1 MSLWSIKELSEMLDC
16 SPQNIYQKKA
26 KLKKLGYIELDEE
39 GKEKINE
46 NGYNYLLNQR
56 KSTIQNNS
64 SNINILN
71 NTCLNSSENQDATMD
86 SSIKQDFVIE
96 FLKKQIENLQK
107 QLESEKEEKKHWQ
120 ELYIKQN
127 EDYKKITF
135 PLMLDTEAGNQK
147 TEEKIK
153 KGFWARLFN

>member
-71 NTCLNSSENQDATMD
+71 NTCLNNSESQDATMD

-96 FLKKQIENLQK
+96 FLKKQIEDLQK

>member
-135 PLMLDTEAGNQK
+135 PIMLDTETGNQK

-153 KGFWARLFN
+153 KGFLARLFN

>member
-26 KLKKLGYIELDEE
+26 KLKKLGYIELNEE

-71 NTCLNSSENQDATMD
+71 NTCLNSSESQDATMD

>member
-71 NTCLNSSENQDATMD
+71 NTCLNNSESQDATMD

>member
-71 NTCLNSSENQDATMD
+71 NTCLNNSESQDATMD

-96 FLKKQIENLQK
+96 FLKKQIEDLQK

-153 KGFWARLFN
+153 KGFWARLFD

>member
-96 FLKKQIENLQK
+96 FLKKQIEDLQK

>member
-71 NTCLNSSENQDATMD
+71 NTCLNNSESQDATID

-96 FLKKQIENLQK
+96 FLKKQIEDLQK

>member
-135 PLMLDTEAGNQK
+135 PIMLDTEAGNQK

>member
-71 NTCLNSSENQDATMD
+71 NTCLNNSESQDATMD

-120 ELYIKQN
+120 ELYIKQ
-127 EDYKKITF
+127 
-135 PLMLDTEAGNQK
+135 
-147 TEEKIK
+147 
-153 KGFWARLFN
+153 RS

>member
-71 NTCLNSSENQDATMD
+71 NTCLNSSESQDATMD

-96 FLKKQIENLQK
+96 FLKKQIEDLQK

>member
-96 FLKKQIENLQK
+96 FLKKQIEDLQK

-135 PLMLDTEAGNQK
+135 PIMLDTEAGNQK

>member
-71 NTCLNSSENQDATMD
+71 NTCLNSSESQDATMN

>member
-1 MSLWSIKELSEMLDC
+1 MPL
-16 SPQNIYQKKA
+16 NF
-26 KLKKLGYIELDEE
+26 E

-71 NTCLNSSENQDATMD
+71 NTCLNNSESQDATMD

-96 FLKKQIENLQK
+96 FLKKQIEDLQK

>member
-135 PLMLDTEAGNQK
+135 PIMLDTEVGNQK

>member
-1 MSLWSIKELSEMLDC
+1 
-16 SPQNIYQKKA
+16 
-26 KLKKLGYIELDEE
+26 
-39 GKEKINE
+39 
-46 NGYNYLLNQR
+46 
-56 KSTIQNNS
+56 
-64 SNINILN
+64 
-71 NTCLNSSENQDATMD
+71 MD

-96 FLKKQIENLQK
+96 FLKKQIEDLQK

-135 PLMLDTEAGNQK
+135 PIMLDTEAGNQK

>member
-26 KLKKLGYIELDEE
+26 KLKKLGYIELNEE

>member
-46 NGYNYLLNQR
+46 NAYNYLLNQR

-135 PLMLDTEAGNQK
+135 PIMLDTETGNQK

>member
-107 QLESEKEEKKHWQ
+107 QLELEKEEKKHWQ

>member
-1 MSLWSIKELSEMLDC
+1 VSLWSIKELSEMLDC
-16 SPQNIYQKKA
+16 SPQNIYQKKT
-26 KLKKLGYIELDEE
+26 KLKKLGYIELDAE

-64 SNINILN
+64 SNVDILN
-71 NTCLNSSENQDATMD
+71 KSCLNDNNNTDIATD
-86 SSIKQDFVIE
+86 SNIKQDFIIE
-96 FLKKQIENLQK
+96 FLQK
-107 QLESEKEEKKHWQ
+107 QVEDLQNQLETEKEEKKHWQ

-135 PLMLDTEAGNQK
+135 PIMLDTETGNQK

>member
-71 NTCLNSSENQDATMD
+71 NTCLNNSESQDETMD

-96 FLKKQIENLQK
+96 FLKKQIEDLQK

>member
-1 MSLWSIKELSEMLDC
+1 MTLWSIKELSEMLDC

-26 KLKKLGYIELDEE
+26 KLKKLGYIEIDEE

-56 KSTIQNNS
+56 KATIQNNS
-64 SNINILN
+64 NNASILN
-71 NTCLNSSENQDATMD
+71 KSCLSNNESIDITTD
-86 SSIKQDFVIE
+86 SNIKQDF
-96 FLKKQIENLQK
+96 
-107 QLESEKEEKKHWQ
+107 ESEKEEKKHWQ

-135 PLMLDTEAGNQK
+135 PIMLDTEEGNQK

>member
-26 KLKKLGYIELDEE
+26 KLKKLGYIELNEE

-71 NTCLNSSENQDATMD
+71 NTCLNSSESQDATMN

>member
-1 MSLWSIKELSEMLDC
+1 MSATGTAA
-16 SPQNIYQKKA
+16 KA

-71 NTCLNSSENQDATMD
+71 NTCLNNSESQDATMD

-96 FLKKQIENLQK
+96 FLKKQIEDLQK

>member
-71 NTCLNSSENQDATMD
+71 NTCLNNSESQDATMD

-96 FLKKQIENLQK
+96 FLKKQIEDLQK

-135 PLMLDTEAGNQK
+135 PIMLDTEAGNQK

>member
-26 KLKKLGYIELDEE
+26 KLKKLGYIELNEE

-71 NTCLNSSENQDATMD
+71 NTCLNNSESQDATMD

>member
-135 PLMLDTEAGNQK
+135 PIMLDTETGNQK

>member
-1 MSLWSIKELSEMLDC
+1 MSLWCIKELCEMLDC
-16 SPQNIYQKKA
+16 CPQNIYQKKA

-71 NTCLNSSENQDATMD
+71 NT
-86 SSIKQDFVIE
+86 
-96 FLKKQIENLQK
+96 
-107 QLESEKEEKKHWQ
+107 
-120 ELYIKQN
+120 
-127 EDYKKITF
+127 
-135 PLMLDTEAGNQK
+135 
-147 TEEKIK
+147 
-153 KGFWARLFN
+153 

>member
-1 MSLWSIKELSEMLDC
+1 MSLWSIKELSEMLEC

-71 NTCLNSSENQDATMD
+71 NTCLNNSESQDATMD

-107 QLESEKEEKKHWQ
+107 QLELEKEEKKHWQ

>member
-96 FLKKQIENLQK
+96 FLKKQIEDLQK

-135 PLMLDTEAGNQK
+135 PIMLDTETGNQK

>member
-16 SPQNIYQKKA
+16 SPQNIYQKKT

-64 SNINILN
+64 SNVDILN
-71 NTCLNSSENQDATMD
+71 KSCLNNNNNTDIATD
-86 SSIKQDFVIE
+86 SDIKQDFIIE
-96 FLKKQIENLQK
+96 FLQK
-107 QLESEKEEKKHWQ
+107 QVEDLQNQLETEKEEKKHWQ

-135 PLMLDTEAGNQK
+135 PIMLDTESGNQI
-147 TEEKIK
+147 TEERNK

>member
-46 NGYNYLLNQR
+46 NGYNSLLNQR

-135 PLMLDTEAGNQK
+135 PIMLDTEAGNQK

-153 KGFWARLFN
+153 KGFWARLSN

>member
-71 NTCLNSSENQDATMD
+71 NTCLNNSESQDATMD

-135 PLMLDTEAGNQK
+135 PIMLDTEAGNQK